1 MTTIDQIKEEAIED
15 AERMLHSAMAKG
27 YGLKNS
33 FRAAIDAYEKAMWR
47 PIEEAPPHTP
57 ILTNC
62 KHGLIE
68 GEYQP
73 EPDGTIEAYYWR
85 DMSWYASHFRPLPEP
100 PEVK

>member
-1 MTTIDQIKEEAIED
+1 MTPEQIEEAAIEAAAETIDEQTGLGPAVSSSIAKRTIEAYN
-15 AERMLHSAMAKG
+15 A
-27 YGLKNS
+27 
-33 FRAAIDAYEKAMWR
+33 AMWR

-73 EPDGTIEAYYWR
+73 EPDGTVEAYYWR
-85 DMSWYASHFRPLPEP
+85 YMSWYATHFRPLPKP
-100 PEVK
+100 PEKL